1 MNSDLRGKKWCVR
14 QLLKSWLWGFA
25 ALASVLCAQVY
36 AQDYPDQPIRLIVP
50 FAPGGGSDV
59 LARIVGKYLGI
70 RLGQPLVIENH
81 AGAGGT
87 IGSAIVA
94 KATPNGYTILLG
106 SSAPQGIAPS
116 IYKNLPYDAIKDFAP
131 ITLISSTPNLVVCS
145 PSLPVHSI
153 LELIALAKK
162 KPGELTYASAGQGT
176 SSHLSVELFKLM
188 ANIDM
193 LHVPYNGA
201 GPAALAVVK
210 GEVSCA
216 FLDPSAVLPMAR
228 QGQLRAIAITGAKRS
243 PSMADIPTIAESGL
257 PGYEATAWSGLFA
270 PAGTS
275 PAIVSKLNAEAVAVL
290 RQPDVAQQVSSLGQD
305 IAANTPE
312 QFADFVRT
320 DIAKWSKVVQFAKVQ
335 LQ

>member
-1 MNSDLRGKKWCVR
+1 MWVI
-14 QLLKSWLWGFA
+14 
-25 ALASVLCAQVY
+25 ALGVLGAMSCTRAD
-36 AQDYPDQPIRLIVP
+36 AEDYPSQPIRLIVP

-59 LARIVGKYLGI
+59 LARIVGKYLGM
-70 RLGQPLVIENH
+70 RLGQSVVIENH

-116 IYKNLPYDAIKDFAP
+116 IYKNISYDAVKDFAP

-145 PSLPVHSI
+145 PKLPVHSI
-153 LELIALAKK
+153 PELIALAKA
-162 KPGELTYASAGQGT
+162 KPGSVTYSSAGTGT

-188 ANIDM
+188 AGVDM

-228 QGQLRAIAITGAKRS
+228 EGQVRAIAITGAKRS
-243 PSMADIPTIAESGL
+243 PAMADIPTIAESGV
-257 PGYEATAWSGLFA
+257 PGYEALAWSGLLA
-270 PAGTS
+270 PAATP
-275 PAIVSKLNAEAVAVL
+275 PATIQKLNAEAVAVL
-290 RQPDVAQQVSSLGQD
+290 RQPDVAEQISRLGQD
-305 IAANTPE
+305 ISANTPDE
-312 QFADFVRT
+312 FRDFIRT
-320 DIAKWSKVVQFAKVQ
+320 EIAKWAKVVKFAKVQ
-335 LQ
+335 VQ